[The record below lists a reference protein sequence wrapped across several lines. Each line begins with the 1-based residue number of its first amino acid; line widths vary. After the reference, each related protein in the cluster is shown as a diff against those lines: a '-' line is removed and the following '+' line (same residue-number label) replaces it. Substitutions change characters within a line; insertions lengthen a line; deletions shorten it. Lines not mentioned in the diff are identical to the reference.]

1 MAKKIVIKEEQL
13 KKIVQIVENEAYDDM
28 LKNYNEF
35 QQHKVEIAHND
46 LTMLANFSMRFCEG
60 KDNFPDCK
68 HVRELVSKH
77 QLF

>member
-1 MAKKIVIKEEQL
+1 MKKKIVIKEEQL
-13 KKIVQIVENEAYDDM
+13 KKIVQVVENEAYDDM
-28 LKNYNEF
+28 LTNYYGF
-35 QQHKVEIAHND
+35 QQQKVEIPRND